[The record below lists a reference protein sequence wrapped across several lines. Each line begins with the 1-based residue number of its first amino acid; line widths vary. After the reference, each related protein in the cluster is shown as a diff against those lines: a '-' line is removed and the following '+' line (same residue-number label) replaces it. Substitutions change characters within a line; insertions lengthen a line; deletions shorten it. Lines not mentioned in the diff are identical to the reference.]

1 MANNQGIKDC
11 PLFTRLHKSANARK
25 TKEPSQGLG
34 ESSQTAASAAIEAAP
49 VATPAPN
56 SVELLP
62 EILAELKS
70 LSSRFDTK
78 FDVFDGCLNA
88 IVSSVTTQENSLTE
102 IVQRINVLGTRIE
115 TAAGRIAGLETAIP
129 ANDLLLNS
137 LKNKMAQLEEK
148 VDDIENRGISKNAA
162 CLA

>member
-11 PLFTRLHKSANARK
+11 LLFTRSHKSTNAKK
-25 TKEPSQGLG
+25 TKDPSQGLG
-34 ESSQTAASAAIEAAP
+34 GLSQNAASAAIEAAP
-49 VATPAPN
+49 IATPAPN
-56 SVELLP
+56 AVELLA

-70 LSSRFDTK
+70 ISCRFDTK
-78 FDVFDGCLNA
+78 FDVFDGRLNA

-115 TAAGRIAGLETAIP
+115 TAEERIAGLESAIP

-137 LKNKMAQLEEK
+137 FKDRVARLEEK
-148 VDDIENRGISKNAA
+148 VDDIENRGRRKNI
-162 CLA
+162 